1 MSNGEIVRT
10 EDRDGVVV
18 ARIVG
23 EVDLSNAPRVEA
35 LLTRAIPNDAVG
47 LVIDLSE
54 TTYLDSSGVSLVFQL
69 AERLRTRQQRMRVA
83 APDDAPLRRVLKV
96 VKLESVVPM
105 SPSVDEAVEE
115 IRKAG

>member
-1 MSNGEIVRT
+1 MSNGEMVRT

-23 EVDLSNAPRVEA
+23 EVDLSNAARVES
-35 LLTRAIPNDAVG
+35 LLSRAVPNDAVG

-69 AERLRTRQQRMRVA
+69 AERLQTRQQLIRVA
-83 APDDAPLRRVLKV
+83 APDDAPLRRVLRV
-96 VKLESVVPM
+96 VNLDSVVPM
-105 SPSVDEAVEE
+105 SSSAEDAVEE
-115 IRKAG
+115 IRKAD